1 MTRSLNELKRSHA
14 DTADSHLKEIKKLK
28 NPYSRLLYNVL
39 LYVRCSAVSAMI
51 NLMVFLIYV
60 VLRGTFH
67 FISYSFHFISFSS
80 AFQRKKV
87 V

>member
-14 DTADSHLKEIKKLK
+14 DTADYHLKEIKKLK

-39 LYVRCSAVSAMI
+39 LYVRCSAESAII

-60 VLRGTFH
+60 VLRGGAEF
-67 FISYSFHFISFSS
+67 YSFH
-80 AFQRKKV
+80 
-87 V
+87 

>member
-1 MTRSLNELKRSHA
+1 MTRSLNELKRSHV

-39 LYVRCSAVSAMI
+39 LYVRCSAESAII

-60 VLRGTFH
+60 VLRGGAE
-67 FISYSFHFISFSS
+67 IYSFH
-80 AFQRKKV
+80 
-87 V
+87 

>member
-14 DTADSHLKEIKKLK
+14 DTADSHIKEIKKLK
-28 NPYSRLLYNVL
+28 NPW
-39 LYVRCSAVSAMI
+39 CSAESAII

-60 VLRGTFH
+60 VLPGTFH
-67 FISYSFHFISFSS
+67 FISYSFHFISFSL